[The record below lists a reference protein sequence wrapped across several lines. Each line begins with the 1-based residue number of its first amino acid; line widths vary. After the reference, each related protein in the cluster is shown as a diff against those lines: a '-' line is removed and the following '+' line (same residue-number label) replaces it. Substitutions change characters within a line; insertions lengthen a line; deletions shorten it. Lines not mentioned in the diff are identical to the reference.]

1 MYGVFP
7 FCKLGDNVVRGR
19 FVSTTRVQC
28 NSPATKSTG
37 NSVKIEFSL
46 NGLDWID
53 TGHDFGYYERPELYD
68 IRPRY
73 GNIAGGTEIWLK
85 GNKFSNATNGLKTV
99 MCRFTQMPEPVAES
113 DDGTEGEPDD
123 FNPPIRFM
131 PAYYVDKDTM
141 KCASPSGWAGG
152 DRVWV
157 DLTFNGIDFTENKFE
172 FDFYAFYGS
181 FPKSAP
187 YDATNQFIQ
196 VRGKGFTQDMAI
208 LCILDGQEMAPLAV
222 HFNLI
227 KCPMHLDKDK
237 DTRRMLRGKAAPE
250 NKQSHGQGE
259 NDFGSA
265 SFAVKL
271 EGIKQGFGN
280 FHYYRQCVI
289 DDVTPLIAP
298 NDGDGAIYVIG
309 RGFRDDFENSKLGC
323 RIGNTL
329 AKAQLLDSNTVRC
342 TVNNELPLI
351 DEGESLLVTVAL
363 NTYSWAA
370 SDFSMLPYG
379 IEAMYPNM
387 GPIGQSTN
395 ILIVGKGF
403 DNDLRENGRCKFG
416 TEENYIVVEANVLD
430 NEHLICRSPSDAFTL
445 PDKASEIIS
454 VPFAIA
460 FQEDLYFPYT
470 NGGQKYRMYRQ
481 PQLDTV
487 FPTEVKVGKLAEVF
501 VSSTEA
507 APFWQPTPPPE
518 GEQFEQYGLKCKFG
532 RFGSAPATY
541 MNKTHILCL
550 TPNIRESPSEIATET
565 VSLTVA
571 MNGVDYN
578 DDFSSLTVTFVGT
591 GQGLSI
597 WVIIMGTLI
606 FALLIISIIVFLFGL
621 QTLIAA

>member
-1 MYGVFP
+1 
-7 FCKLGDNVVRGR
+7 
-19 FVSTTRVQC
+19 
-28 NSPATKSTG
+28 
-37 NSVKIEFSL
+37 
-46 NGLDWID
+46 
-53 TGHDFGYYERPELYD
+53 
-68 IRPRY
+68 
-73 GNIAGGTEIWLK
+73 
-85 GNKFSNATNGLKTV
+85 
-99 MCRFTQMPEPVAES
+99 MCRFTQMPEPVAE
-113 DDGTEGEPDD
+113 DDEGMGETDD
-123 FNPPIRFM
+123 FNPPVRFM

-141 KCASPSGWAGG
+141 KCASPSGWGGG

-157 DLTFNGIDFTENKFE
+157 DLTFNGIDFTEAKFE

-227 KCPMHLDKDK
+227 KCPMHLDKEK
-237 DTRRMLRGKAAPE
+237 DRRMLRVGKAPKD

-298 NDGDGAIYVIG
+298 NDGDGAIYIIG

-430 NEHLICRSPSDAFTL
+430 NEHLICRSPSDSFTL

-470 NGGQKYRMYRQ
+470 NGG
-481 PQLDTV
+481 
-487 FPTEVKVGKLAEVF
+487 
-501 VSSTEA
+501 
-507 APFWQPTPPPE
+507 
-518 GEQFEQYGLKCKFG
+518 
-532 RFGSAPATY
+532 
-541 MNKTHILCL
+541 
-550 TPNIRESPSEIATET
+550 
-565 VSLTVA
+565 
-571 MNGVDYN
+571 
-578 DDFSSLTVTFVGT
+578 
-591 GQGLSI
+591 
-597 WVIIMGTLI
+597 
-606 FALLIISIIVFLFGL
+606 
-621 QTLIAA
+621 